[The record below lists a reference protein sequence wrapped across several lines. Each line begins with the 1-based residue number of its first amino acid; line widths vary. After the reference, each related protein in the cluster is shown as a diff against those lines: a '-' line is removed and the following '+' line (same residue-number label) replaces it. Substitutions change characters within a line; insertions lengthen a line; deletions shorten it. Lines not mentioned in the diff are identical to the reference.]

1 MNKYSKIDSAINANT
16 SGGQITDIFLYDT
29 VPGANYMTFF
39 KDAQI
44 RINPYTNCNE
54 FGNKLPAG
62 YIFECKRIALAVV
75 TIANNLITLVKP
87 IFNNALFS
95 VFANAEFE
103 FKIANDKVV
112 KRMPIAQ
119 LLPQLNPYSRWTINN
134 TNNAS
139 GAPYVLEIPFV
150 IPPLL
155 EFEANIIFPPAISV
169 GSFLL
174 RLTLEGQGTIF
185 NTGQPL

>member
-1 MNKYSKIDSAINANT
+1 MNKYSKIDYALNAGT
-16 SGGQITDIFLYDT
+16 SNQQITDIFLYDT
-29 VPGANYMTFF
+29 VTGANYMTFF

-62 YIFECKRIALAVV
+62 YIFECKRLALAVV
-75 TIANNLITLVKP
+75 TITNNKITTVKP
-87 IFNNALFS
+87 VFNSAMFSIFS
-95 VFANAEFE
+95 NAELE
-103 FKIANDKVV
+103 FKISNNKII
-112 KRMPIAQ
+112 KRMPLLQ
-119 LLPQLNPYSRWTINN
+119 LFPQNNPYVNWTINN

-139 GAPYVLEIPFV
+139 GAPFVLEIPFV
-150 IPPLL
+150 IPPLV
-155 EFEANIIFPPAISV
+155 EFEANIIFPPGVVV
-169 GSFLL
+169 GNFLL